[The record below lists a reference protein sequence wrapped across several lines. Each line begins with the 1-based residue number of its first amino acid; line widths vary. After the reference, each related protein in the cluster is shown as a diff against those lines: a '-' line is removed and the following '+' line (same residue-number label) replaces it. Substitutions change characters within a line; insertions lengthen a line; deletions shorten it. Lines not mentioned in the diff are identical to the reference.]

1 MNIIIIGAGKT
12 GATLAED
19 LCGEGHNV
27 TVLDTDQERLSQI
40 GDEYDVLCMVGDG
53 LNNADLSEAGI
64 EDADVFI
71 AVTGSDEQ
79 NLLSCL
85 FAGKNP
91 RCATIAR
98 VRNPMFLKENAFIRD
113 RIGLSMI
120 INPEYAAASE
130 IARLL
135 RFPSAIEINTFAKG
149 RLEQLTF
156 RIPEGSVLDGKN
168 LTYVRTKIEKNLLV
182 CSVERGGEFFI
193 PSGHFELKTGDK
205 VSIVIEPRVA
215 QRFFRHI
222 GIDTHKVPTAMIV
235 GGGMMTHYLAEQLLN
250 HGVGVKI
257 IESDRARCEE
267 LSEKFP
273 SAIVINGD
281 ATDKKLLL
289 EEGVKET
296 GAFVAISGIDE
307 ENILLSLFVK
317 EVSGAKT
324 VTKVNRIAFD
334 SVIAKLDL
342 DSVVYPRSITA
353 EYILQFVRAKQ
364 NAVGSNVEN
373 LYKLIEDKVEA
384 LEFKIRE
391 DAPLIG
397 VPLSEM
403 KLKDNVLIC
412 GISRARRIIIPGGGD
427 TIRAG
432 DSVIVVTSHKHL
444 NDVSDILA

>member
-1 MNIIIIGAGKT
+1 MNIIIVGAGKT

-19 LCGEGHNV
+19 LSGEGHNV
-27 TVLDTDQERLSQI
+27 TVIDLDQDRLEQI
-40 GDEYDVLCMVGDG
+40 GAENDILCIPGDG

-64 EDADVFI
+64 EEADVFI

-85 FAGKNP
+85 FAGKNQN
-91 RCATIAR
+91 CATIAR
-98 VRNPMFLKENAFIRD
+98 VRNPMFIKENAFIRD

-120 INPEYAAASE
+120 INPELAAATE
-130 IARLL
+130 ISRLL

-156 RIPEGSVLDGKN
+156 KIPSGSVLDGKN
-168 LTYVRTKIEKNLLV
+168 LTYVRTKIEKDLLV
-182 CSVERGGEFFI
+182 CSVERGGEFYI
-193 PSGHFELKTGDK
+193 PSGNFELKSGDK
-205 VSIVIEPRVA
+205 VSVVIAPRVA

-235 GGGMMTHYLAEQLLN
+235 GGGMMTHYLADQLLN
-250 HGVGVKI
+250 HNIGVKI
-257 IESDRARCEE
+257 IESDRERCEE
-267 LSEKFP
+267 LNEKFP
-273 SAIVINGD
+273 AAIVINGD

-289 EEGVKET
+289 EEGVEDV

-317 EVSGAKT
+317 EVSDAKT
-324 VTKVNRIAFD
+324 VTKVNRIAFN

-342 DSVVYPRSITA
+342 DSVIYPRSITA

-373 LYKLIEDKVEA
+373 LYKLVEDKVEA

-391 DAPLIG
+391 DAPIIG
-397 VPLSEM
+397 VPLSRM
-403 KLKDNVLIC
+403 RLKDNVLIC
-412 GISRARRIIIPGGGD
+412 GISRARKIIIPGGSD
-427 TIRAG
+427 TIQAG

>member
-1 MNIIIIGAGKT
+1 MNIIIVGAGKT

-19 LCGEGHNV
+19 LSAEGHNV
-27 TVLDTDQERLSQI
+27 TILDVLQTQLDHISADS
-40 GDEYDVLCMVGDG
+40 DVLCMVGDG
-53 LNNADLSEAGI
+53 LDNADLSEAGI

-85 FAGKNP
+85 FAEKNP
-91 RCATIAR
+91 DCATIAR
-98 VRNPMFLKENAFIRD
+98 VRNPMFIKENAFIRD

-120 INPEYAAASE
+120 INPELAAATE

-156 RIPEGSVLDGKN
+156 KIPAGSVLDGKN
-168 LTYVRTKIEKNLLV
+168 LTYVRTKIENNLLV

-193 PSGHFELKTGDK
+193 PAGPFELKTGDK
-205 VSIVIEPRVA
+205 VSVVIAPRVA
-215 QRFFRHI
+215 QRFFKKI

-235 GGGMMTHYLAEQLLN
+235 GGGMMTHYLTEQLLN
-250 HGVGVKI
+250 HNIGVKI
-257 IESDRARCEE
+257 IESDRAKCEE
-267 LSEKFP
+267 LHEKFP
-273 SAIVINGD
+273 AAIVINGD
-281 ATDKKLLL
+281 ATDKNLLL
-289 EEGVKET
+289 EEGVEDV
-296 GAFVAISGIDE
+296 GAFVAVSGIDE

-317 EVSGAKT
+317 EVSDAKT

-342 DSVVYPRSITA
+342 DSVIYPRTITA

-373 LYKLIEDKVEA
+373 LYKLVEDKVEA
-384 LEFKIRE
+384 LEFKIKE

-397 VPLSEM
+397 IPLSEM
-403 KLKDNVLIC
+403 KLKSGVLIC
-412 GISRARRIIIPGGGD
+412 GISRARKIIIPGGSD
-427 TIRAG
+427 TIQAG

-444 NDVSDILA
+444 NDVRDILA